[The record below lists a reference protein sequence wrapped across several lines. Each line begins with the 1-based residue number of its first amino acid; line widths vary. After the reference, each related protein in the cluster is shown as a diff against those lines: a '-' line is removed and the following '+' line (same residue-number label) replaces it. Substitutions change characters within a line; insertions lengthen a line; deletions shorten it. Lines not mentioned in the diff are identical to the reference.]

1 MLKYWFLIASFLL
14 VILSF
19 SSVGI
24 TQNSPIV
31 FSLND
36 SKTSAGAAEMEKARF
51 LFLYKTVFVK
61 YKSQFQKAAKR
72 NRIPWKVLAAISY
85 QESNWQEDAVSHT
98 KVRGLMMLT
107 EPTAAFL
114 QVTDRQDPEQS
125 ISGGAK
131 YFKIMMSKTPA
142 FLSVKNK
149 LALSLVG
156 YNLGYGQVINL
167 RHLAHLYGVSAY
179 EWEDMKSLLPLVSDK
194 FIGSNLRYGS
204 AKGKEA
210 VQYVENIFKYI
221 SWLNL
226 KV

>member
-1 MLKYWFLIASFLL
+1 MLKYFFSLTVFVL

-24 TQNSPIV
+24 TQNSPV
-31 FSLND
+31 SFSAND
-36 SKTSAGAAEMEKARF
+36 SKTSVRAAEMEKARF

-61 YKSQFQKAAKR
+61 YKLQFQKAAQKY
-72 NRIPWKVLAAISY
+72 RIPWKILAAISY

-107 EPTAAFL
+107 EPTAAYL
-114 QVTDRQDPEQS
+114 QVTNRQNPEQS
-125 ISGGAK
+125 IFGGAK
-131 YFKIMMSKTPA
+131 YFRIMMSKTPT

-167 RHLAHLYGVSAY
+167 RHLAHLNGVSAY
-179 EWEDMKSLLPLVSDK
+179 DWEQVKNLLPMVSNK
-194 FIGSNLRYGS
+194 VIGSNLRYGS
-204 AKGKEA
+204 GQGKEA
-210 VQYVENIFKYI
+210 IQYVENIFKYI
-221 SWLNL
+221 NWLNL